1 MAKVWRIV
9 GWAVLILLV
18 AGIVLGGAGWLSGA
32 SLPRMIDLVFGG
44 GAAARSAASTAM
56 GRITGLLQQV
66 AALF

>member
-44 GAAARSAASTAM
+44 GAAARSAALAATD
-56 GRITGLLQQV
+56 RIAGLLQQV

>member
-44 GAAARSAASTAM
+44 GAAARIAASTAM